1 MKRKTS
7 VSLDEKIHRRLTDVA
22 KRERR
27 SVSNLLEFFIE
38 QTISGRRVSVMSNGR
53 ASRNGA
59 GR

>member
-7 VSLDEKIHRRLTDVA
+7 VSLDETIHRRLSDVA

-38 QTISGRRVSVMSNGR
+38 RSIVGYQVPELAVSKNGKNGSRR
-53 ASRNGA
+53 
-59 GR
+59 